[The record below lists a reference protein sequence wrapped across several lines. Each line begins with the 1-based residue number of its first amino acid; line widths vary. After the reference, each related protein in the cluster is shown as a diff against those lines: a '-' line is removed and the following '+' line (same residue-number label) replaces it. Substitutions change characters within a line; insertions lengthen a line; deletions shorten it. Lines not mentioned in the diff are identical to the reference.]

1 MKKIHYWF
9 LLACLMLSTTA
20 CEDYL
25 ERFPLEGP
33 ADQSYFAN
41 ASELELAV
49 NGCYKGMNFH
59 PTDGMPT
66 QLLLDDCTDLGWD
79 RNNSTLQQL
88 GKGSHDSNN
97 GFVKSVWDNSYKIIG
112 RCNFILD
119 NMGKLDGK
127 MDATLQARYR
137 AEARFVR
144 AYMYHYL
151 IELFGGVPLVTKTV
165 GLSDSQVPKGS
176 KEDCVTF
183 ILSELDEAAKDLPA
197 SYDAKNVGRSTKGA
211 ALATKAR
218 TALYNGKWDVA
229 AKAAKDVMDLNV
241 HKLHPNYGDLF
252 SYKGQTSN
260 EIIFALQYLKTSTV
274 IHSTPQNFLS
284 RNAQGASNK
293 VPGQILI
300 DSYECTD
307 GLSIDKSPLYN
318 PKDPF
323 KNRDPR
329 LDFTVA
335 VPGSN
340 YFNFK
345 FETHKDSVKTI
356 NYATGARV
364 DNQDAIHAFATYTG
378 YCWRKYTD
386 MTDKDDRSNSEL
398 NVTLIRYAEV
408 LLIYAEAKIE
418 ANQIDQSV
426 YDAINSVRQRPTVS
440 MPAIKTGKTQAELR
454 SVIRKER
461 KYELTN
467 EGFRLMDIRR
477 WKLADKLLA
486 GNFLG
491 RIPKGLLATAP
502 SIDANGTPDYST
514 VPNKADMRV
523 VEVRIFKPERDYL
536 WPIPYIE
543 TVTNK
548 ALTQNPGY

>member
-1 MKKIHYWF
+1 MKKIHYSF
-9 LLACLMLSTTA
+9 LLVCLLLSVTSCDT
-20 CEDYL
+20 YL
-25 ERFPLEGP
+25 DRFPLEGP

-66 QLLLDDCTDLGWD
+66 QLLLDDCTDIGWD
-79 RNNSTLQQL
+79 RNNSTLQQI

-97 GFVKSVWDNSYKIIG
+97 GFSRTVWNEAYRIIG

-119 NMGKLDGK
+119 NMNKLEGK
-127 MDATLQARYR
+127 MDATLYARYQ

-144 AYMYHYL
+144 AYMYGYL
-151 IELFGGVPLVTKTV
+151 IELFGGVPLVTKTLALV
-165 GLSDSQVPKGS
+165 EAQIPKS
-176 KEDCVTF
+176 TKEECATF
-183 ILSELDEAAKDLPA
+183 VMNELDAAAKALPT
-197 SYDAKNVGRSTKGA
+197 SYDNRNIGRATKQA
-211 ALATKAR
+211 ALAAKAR
-218 TALYNGKWDVA
+218 TALYNEKWDVA
-229 AKAAKDVMDLNV
+229 AASAKAVMDLNIN
-241 HKLHPNYGDLF
+241 KLHANFGELF
-252 SYKGQTSN
+252 SYKGQTSS
-260 EIIFALQYLKTSTV
+260 EIIFALQYLKGTLS
-274 IHSTPQNFLS
+274 HGTPQNFLS

-293 VPGQILI
+293 VPGQTLV

-329 LDFTVA
+329 LDFTMA

-340 YFNFK
+340 FFNFK

-356 NYATGARV
+356 NYATGARI

-386 MTDKDDRSNSEL
+386 LTDKDDRGNSEL
-398 NVTLIRYAEV
+398 NVIMIRYAEV
-408 LLIYAEAKIE
+408 LLIYAEAKME

-426 YDAINSVRQRPTVS
+426 YDAINLVRQRPTVN

-454 SVIRKER
+454 SIIRKER
-461 KYELTN
+461 KYELAN

-477 WKLADKLLA
+477 WKLADKLLN

-502 SIDANGTPDYST
+502 VIDANGTPDYSA
-514 VPNKADMRV
+514 VPNKGDLRV

>member
-1 MKKIHYWF
+1 MKKIKY
-9 LLACLMLSTTA
+9 LVLAVGLMFSTTS

-25 ERFPLEGP
+25 ERYPLEGP
-33 ADQSYFAN
+33 ADQSYFTN

-59 PTDGMPT
+59 VSDGMPLP
-66 QLLLDDCTDLGWD
+66 LLLDNCTDISWD
-79 RNNSTLQQL
+79 RNNSAWQQI
-88 GKGSHDSNN
+88 GKGAHDSNN
-97 GFVKSVWDNSYKIIG
+97 GFTRSVWNESYKIIG

-119 NMGKLDGK
+119 NMNKLEGK
-127 MDATLQARYR
+127 MDATLYARYQ

-144 AYMYHYL
+144 AFMYHYL
-151 IELFGGVPLVTKTV
+151 IELFGGVPLVTKTI
-165 GLSDSQVPKGS
+165 GIAESQIPKS
-176 KEDCVTF
+176 TKEECATF
-183 ILSELDEAAKDLPA
+183 IMNELDEAAKNLPN
-197 SYDAKNVGRSTKGA
+197 SYDAKNNGRAVKAA

-218 TALYNGKWDVA
+218 TALFNAKWDVA
-229 AKAAKDVMDLNV
+229 AKAAKDVMDLNT
-241 HKLHPNYGDLF
+241 HKLHANFGELF
-252 SYKGQTSN
+252 SYRGQTSS
-260 EIIFALQYLKTSTV
+260 EIIFALQYLKGTLT
-274 IHSTPQNFLS
+274 HGTPQNFLS

-293 VPGQILI
+293 VPGQALV

-318 PKDPF
+318 SRDPF

-329 LDFTVA
+329 LDLSLA

-356 NYATGARV
+356 NYTTGARI

-386 MTDKDDRSNSEL
+386 LTDKDDRSNSEL
-398 NVTLIRYAEV
+398 NVILLRYAEV
-408 LLIYAEAKIE
+408 LLTYAEAKIE

-426 YDAINSVRQRPTVS
+426 YDAINAVRQRPTVN
-440 MPAIKTGKTQAELR
+440 MPAIKAGKTQAELR
-454 SVIRKER
+454 SIVRKER
-461 KYELTN
+461 KYELAN
-467 EGFRLMDIRR
+467 EGVRLIDIRR
-477 WKLADKLLA
+477 WKIAEKVMS

-491 RIPKGLLATAP
+491 RIPKGLLAAAP
-502 SIDANGTPDYST
+502 AIDENGTPDYSK
-514 VPNKADMRV
+514 VPNRADMRV
-523 VEVRIFKPERDYL
+523 VELRIFNPNRDYL

-548 ALTQNPGY
+548 ALVQNTGY

>member
-1 MKKIHYWF
+1 MKKIHYL
-9 LLACLMLSTTA
+9 LLAAGLLFSTTA

-25 ERFPLEGP
+25 ERYPLEGP
-33 ADQSYFAN
+33 ADQSYFTN

-49 NGCYKGMNFH
+49 NGTYKGMNFH
-59 PTDGMPT
+59 PSDNMPT
-66 QLLLDDCTDLGWD
+66 QLLLDDCSDLGWD
-79 RNNSTLQQL
+79 RNNSALQQI

-97 GFVKSVWDNSYKIIG
+97 GFVNSVWVNSYRIIG

-119 NMGKLDGK
+119 NIGKLDGK
-127 MDATLQARYR
+127 MDAALQARFR

-144 AYMYHYL
+144 AYAYHYL
-151 IELFGGVPLVTKTV
+151 IELFGGVPLVTKTL
-165 GLSDSQVPKGS
+165 GLSDAQVPKSS
-176 KEDCVTF
+176 KEECVNF
-183 ILSELDEAAKDLPA
+183 ILTELDEAAKDLPV
-197 SYDAKNVGRSTKGA
+197 SYDARNVGRATKGA

-218 TALYNGKWDVA
+218 TALYNEKWEIAAQA
-229 AKAAKDVMDLNV
+229 AKAVMDLNV
-241 HKLHPNYGDLF
+241 YKLHPNYGELF
-252 SYKGQTSN
+252 SYRGQTSS

-274 IHSTPQNFLS
+274 VHSTPQNFLS

-293 VPGQILI
+293 VPGQALI
-300 DSYECTD
+300 DAYECTD
-307 GLSIDKSPLYN
+307 GLTIDKSPLYN

-340 YFNFK
+340 FFNFK
-345 FETHKDSVKTI
+345 FETHKDSVKTV
-356 NYATGARV
+356 NYATGARI

-386 MTDKDDRSNSEL
+386 LTDKDDRNNSEL

-418 ANQIDQSV
+418 GNQIDQSV
-426 YDAINSVRQRPTVS
+426 YDAINAVRQRPTVN
-440 MPAIKTGKTQAELR
+440 MPPIKTGKTQAELR
-454 SVIRKER
+454 SIIRKER

-467 EGFRLMDIRR
+467 EGFRLIDIRR
-477 WKLADKLLA
+477 WKLADKLLN

-502 SIDANGTPDYST
+502 VIDANGTPDYSN

-523 VEVRIFKPERDYL
+523 VEVRIFKANRDYL

>member
-1 MKKIHYWF
+1 MKKIHYLF
-9 LLACLMLSTTA
+9 LSACLLLSTTS

-49 NGCYKGMNFH
+49 NGCYRGMTFT
-59 PTDGMPT
+59 PSDGMPT
-66 QLLLDDCTDLGWD
+66 PLLLDDCTDIGWD
-79 RNNSTLQQL
+79 RNNSTLQQI

-97 GFVKSVWDNSYKIIG
+97 GFSRSVWNEAYKIIG

-119 NMGKLDGK
+119 NIKKLDGK
-127 MDATLQARYR
+127 MDAVLYARYQ

-144 AYMYHYL
+144 AYMYGYL
-151 IELFGGVPLVTKTV
+151 IELFGGVPLVTKTL
-165 GLSDSQVPKGS
+165 GLTDAQVPKS
-176 KEDCVTF
+176 TKDECATF
-183 ILSELDEAAKDLPA
+183 VMNELEEAAKALPTT
-197 SYDAKNVGRSTKGA
+197 YDARNTGRATKGA
-211 ALATKAR
+211 ALAAKAR
-218 TALYNGKWDVA
+218 TALYNEKWAVA
-229 AKAAKDVMDLNV
+229 AASAKAVMDLTIN
-241 HKLHPNYGDLF
+241 KLHPNFSELF
-252 SYKGQTSN
+252 SYKGQTST
-260 EIIFALQYLKTSTV
+260 EIIFSLQYLKGTLT
-274 IHSTPQNFLS
+274 HSTPQNFLS

-293 VPGQILI
+293 VPGQTLV

-329 LDFTVA
+329 LDFSLA

-356 NYATGARV
+356 NYTTGARV

-386 MTDKDDRSNSEL
+386 ITDKDDRSNSEI
-398 NVTLIRYAEV
+398 NVILIRYAEV

-426 YDAINSVRQRPTVS
+426 YDAINAVRQRPTVN
-440 MPAIKTGKTQAELR
+440 MPAIKTGKSQEELR
-454 SVIRKER
+454 SIIRKER
-461 KYELTN
+461 KYELAN

-477 WKLADKLLA
+477 WKLADKLLN

-502 SIDANGTPDYST
+502 VIDANGTPDYNT
-514 VPNKADMRV
+514 VPNKASMRV
-523 VEVRIFKPERDYL
+523 VEVRIFRPERDYL

>member
-1 MKKIHYWF
+1 MKKIYSWF
-9 LLACLMLSTTA
+9 LCAGLMLGTTA
-20 CEDYL
+20 CQDYL

-33 ADQSYFAN
+33 ADKSYFAN

-59 PTDGMPT
+59 PSDNMPT
-66 QLLLDDCTDLGWD
+66 QLLLDDCSDLGWD
-79 RNNSTLQQL
+79 RNNSTLQQI

-119 NMGKLDGK
+119 NIHKLDGK
-127 MDATLQARYR
+127 MDAALQARHR

-151 IELFGGVPLVTKTV
+151 IELYGGVPLVTKMLA
-165 GLSDSQVPKGS
+165 LSEAQIPRST
-176 KEDCVTF
+176 KEECVTF
-183 ILSELDEAAKDLPA
+183 ILSELDEAAKDLPV
-197 SYDAKNVGRSTKGA
+197 SYDARNVGRATKAA

-218 TALYNGKWDVA
+218 TALYNEKWDSAAAA
-229 AKAAKDVMDLNV
+229 AKAVMDLNH
-241 HKLHPNYGDLF
+241 HKLHPHYGELF
-252 SYKGQTSN
+252 SYKGQNSN

-274 IHSTPQNFLS
+274 VHSTPQNFLS

-293 VPGQILI
+293 VPGQNLI
-300 DSYECTD
+300 DAYECTD
-307 GLSIDKSPLYN
+307 GLTIDKSPLYS

-345 FETHKDSVKTI
+345 FETHKDSVKTV
-356 NYATGARV
+356 NYTTNTRV

-386 MTDKDDRSNSEL
+386 LTDKDDRNNSEL
-398 NVTLIRYAEV
+398 NIILIRYAEV
-408 LLIYAEAKIE
+408 LLTYAEAKIE

-426 YDAINSVRQRPTVS
+426 YDAINAVRQRPTVN
-440 MPAIKTGKTQAELR
+440 MPAIKTGQTQAELR
-454 SVIRKER
+454 SIIRRER

-477 WKLADKLLA
+477 WKLADKLLN

-491 RIPKGLLATAP
+491 RIPNGLLATAP
-502 SIDANGTPDYST
+502 VIDANGTPDYSN
-514 VPNKADMRV
+514 VPNKAGMRV
-523 VEVRIFKPERDYL
+523 VEVRIFKSNRDYL

-548 ALTQNPGY
+548 AIVQNPGY

>member
-9 LLACLMLSTTA
+9 LAVALTLSTTS

-25 ERFPLEGP
+25 ERYPLEGP

-59 PTDGMPT
+59 PLDGMPM
-66 QLLLDDCTDLGWD
+66 QLLLDDGTDLGWD
-79 RNNSTLQQL
+79 RNNSSLQQI

-97 GFVKSVWDNSYKIIG
+97 GFSKSIWDNSYKIIG

-137 AEARFVR
+137 AETRFVR
-144 AYMYHYL
+144 AYTYHYL
-151 IELFGGVPLVTKTV
+151 IELFGGVPLVTKTI
-165 GLSDSQVPKGS
+165 GLAESQVPKS
-176 KEDCVTF
+176 TKEECVTF
-183 ILSELDEAAKDLPA
+183 IMSELDAAANDLPV
-197 SYDAKNVGRSTKGA
+197 SYSGINSGRATKGA

-218 TALYNGKWDVA
+218 TALYSEKWADAATA
-229 AKAAKDVMDLNV
+229 AKAVMDLNY
-241 HKLHPNYGDLF
+241 HKLHTNYGQLF
-252 SYKGQTSN
+252 SYAGQAST

-274 IHSTPQNFLS
+274 VHSTPQNFLS

-293 VPGQILI
+293 VPGQVLV
-300 DSYECTD
+300 DAYECTD
-307 GLSIDKSPLYN
+307 GLTIDKSPLYN

-378 YCWRKYTD
+378 YCWRKFTD
-386 MTDKDDRSNSEL
+386 IADAADRNNSEL
-398 NVTLIRYAEV
+398 NISLIRYAEV

-426 YDAINSVRQRPTVS
+426 YDAINAVRQRPTVN
-440 MPAIKTGKTQAELR
+440 MPAIKTGKTQAEMR
-454 SVIRKER
+454 SIIRKER

-467 EGFRLMDIRR
+467 EGFRLVDIRR

-502 SIDANGTPDYST
+502 VIDANGTPDYSA

-536 WPIPYIE
+536 WPIPFIE